1 MCEKSCVPEV
11 CSIPHEISI
20 ADVML
25 DDPAPQDDHPGVNT
39 EHGQPVDPPQIIQD
53 INHLIITHEFV
64 FVELKIFILN
74 LF

>member
-1 MCEKSCVPEV
+1 M
-11 CSIPHEISI
+11 
-20 ADVML
+20 ML

-53 INHLIITHEFV
+53 INHLIITNEFV